1 MAIFQS
7 EIAETLK
14 KLANKSFATQEE
26 RDEMLA
32 RVEAADGLKARDL
45 VWMLFRPDRAVRE
58 SGARTLA
65 RVRDAETVDAF
76 LAETRNKPEQAMR
89 AAAAALFA
97 LPIAGIDARLA
108 QLLQPPPKES
118 KEIREL
124 QEAARRLLLEAPVA

>member
-14 KLANKSFATQEE
+14 KLANKTFATQEE
-26 RDEMLA
+26 RDELLA
-32 RVEAADGLKARDL
+32 RVEAADGLRARD
-45 VWMLFRPDRAVRE
+45 VAWMLFRPDRAMRD
-58 SGARTLA
+58 SGARTLG
-65 RVRDAETVDAF
+65 RIRDDETVDAF
-76 LAETRNKPEQAMR
+76 LAETRNKPDQAMR

-108 QLLQPPPKES
+108 QLLVPPTKET

-124 QEAARRLLLEAPVA
+124 QDATR